1 MKRPL
6 LLTLIAGTAMFLVV
20 LVLYLPAAW
29 LRGLLPA
36 QWQCADIG
44 GSVWQGECLQLRVAG
59 SPLGDASWNLSAGSA
74 FTGKLAGN
82 VDVEG
87 SAISVRADI
96 DTSFSGV
103 GELRNLK
110 ARLTLDPALLPQLP
124 RDQRGT
130 VNAELKRVVLA
141 QGPAPRLLEGFVE
154 LRDLRQVNAQPAEL
168 GSYRVDFD
176 GAAAPDGSVHG
187 KLRDL
192 GGPFAVEGS
201 VTLTPPNNYLV
212 QGFIT
217 GRSADAERT
226 VRQISLGAQPDASGR
241 SPFSFEGSY

>member
-1 MKRPL
+1 VKRPL
-6 LLTLIAGTAMFLVV
+6 LLTLIAGAAMFLVV

-29 LRGLLPA
+29 LAGFLPS
-36 QWQCADIG
+36 QVHCADIG
-44 GSVWQGECLQLRVAG
+44 GSVWQGECLQLQIQG
-59 SPLGDASWNLSAGSA
+59 TPLGDASWNISTGSA
-74 FTGKLAGN
+74 FTGKLVGD

-87 SAISVRADI
+87 SAISLRADVH
-96 DTSFSGV
+96 TNFSGV
-103 GELRNLK
+103 GELRNVK

-130 VNAELKRVVLA
+130 VKAEFSRVVLS
-141 QGPAPRLLEGFVE
+141 QGSVPRLLEGFVE
-154 LRDLRQVNAQPAEL
+154 LHDLRQVTSQPAEL
-168 GSYRVDFD
+168 GSYRVDF
-176 GAAAPDGSVHG
+176 AAGGNPDGSIQG

-192 GGPFAVEGS
+192 GGPFAVEGT
-201 VTLTPPNNYLV
+201 VMLTPPTNYLV

-226 VRQISLGAQPDASGR
+226 VRQISLGAAPDPSGR